1 MKLAVASGKGG
12 TGKTMVA
19 ANLGFTLART
29 CDVTLVDCD
38 VEEPNL
44 HLFFPSPVT
53 TRDVT
58 VPVPMIDEAT
68 CDHCGRCGEFCQY
81 GAITVLR
88 DRILFFS
95 DSATH
100 AADAR
105 WSARKEPFMRS
116 QNG

>member
-81 GAITVLR
+81 RGNYRAPR
-88 DRILFFS
+88 PYPLFFR
-95 DSATH
+95 AL
-100 AADAR
+100 
-105 WSARKEPFMRS
+105 PLMRRMHDGLPERS
-116 QNG
+116 RS